1 MSGDSYVRECDNLT
15 KEIKRM
21 NDVLKKLRDQRST
34 AQLRLYEYMR
44 RHNLEKYGTYTL
56 KSVTPR
62 SKVPRKKEAE
72 KRADAIELFRSK
84 NIENPEEL
92 FDQFKQTQ
100 KYISGDAPPPKRKAV
115 KSKKKVKKDDYD
127 PFLGF

>member
-15 KEIKRM
+15 KEIKRV
-21 NDVLKKLRDQRST
+21 NEVLKKLREQRST
-34 AQLRLYEYMR
+34 AQTRLYEYMK
-44 RHNLEKYGTYTL
+44 RHNLEKYKTYTL

-72 KRADAIELFRSK
+72 KRADAIELLKSK
-84 NIENPEEL
+84 NIQNPEEL
-92 FDQFKQTQ
+92 FEELKATQ
-100 KYISGDAPPPKRKAV
+100 KYNSGEAPPPKK
-115 KSKKKVKKDDYD
+115 KQKNPKKKQDTYD